1 MFEAFTGT
9 PLILPSDRR
18 VPGRVSLL
26 IEFGYP
32 VLSLVLVQSADLSV
46 LCCQVYGNS
55 WKAWSSVFA
64 AFWCHF
70 LPGFYR
76 KWDF

>member
-9 PLILPSDRR
+9 PLILPSHR
-18 VPGRVSLL
+18 RVSLL
-26 IEFGYP
+26 IEFGDP